1 MNKQSKKPAIPAT
14 ASAVI
19 LAERGL
25 LDASV
30 KADATVASWFVGA
43 LDARRGNFPKDR
55 KGTAALQAEM
65 QAELIEAARVYVM
78 TPKSQGGAIGMKKA
92 AVDKVGT
99 TWFKVLGLAIPK
111 GRVGTYRAY
120 FSGIARAHAHEMAW
134 TPESHNS
141 PDRKVGAGLPKVPW
155 ADGDAVPTEGG
166 IAPKAKEAGAAV
178 TTKASP
184 AGIQADVLAAVI
196 AAAGMT
202 ADRTAELVAFAKAKG
217 WI

>member
-1 MNKQSKKPAIPAT
+1 MTKQVKKSAAPAT

-25 LDASV
+25 LTAS
-30 KADATVASWFVGA
+30 AATDATVASWFVGA
-43 LDARRGNFPKDR
+43 LDARRGEFAKDR
-55 KGTAALQAEM
+55 AGTAKLQAAM
-65 QAELIEAARVYVM
+65 QGELVEAATQYVM
-78 TPKSQGGAIGMKKA
+78 TPKSQGGLGLRRKA
-92 AVDKVGT
+92 VEEAGP

-111 GRVGTYRAY
+111 SRIGTYRAY
-120 FSGIARAHAHEMAW
+120 FSGVARAHAHEMAW

-166 IAPKAKEAGAAV
+166 IAPKAKEASAPV
-178 TTKASP
+178 VTKATP
-184 AGIQADVLAAVI
+184 AGIQSDVLAAVI
-196 AAAGMT
+196 AAAGQT

>member
-25 LDASV
+25 LDAST
-30 KADATVASWFVGA
+30 KANATVASWFVAA
-43 LDARRGNFPKDR
+43 LDARRGEFAKDR
-55 KGTAALQAEM
+55 AGTAKLQKAM
-65 QAELIEAARVYVM
+65 QAELVEAATTFAM
-78 TPKSQGGAIGMKKA
+78 TPKSQGGLGLRRKAIEEA
-92 AVDKVGT
+92 GT
-99 TWFKVLGLAIPK
+99 TWSDVLALAIPK
-111 GRVGTYRAY
+111 GRVGTYKSY
-120 FSGIARAHAHEMAW
+120 FSGIARAHAHEQPW

-155 ADGDAVPTEGG
+155 ADGGAVPTEGG
-166 IAPKAKEAGAAV
+166 VAPKAKAPSATV
-178 TTKASP
+178 VTKASP

-196 AAAGMT
+196 AAAGQT

>member
-43 LDARRGNFPKDR
+43 LDARRGEFAKDR
-55 KGTAALQAEM
+55 AGTAKLQAAM
-65 QAELIEAARVYVM
+65 QAELVEAATQYVM
-78 TPKSQGGAIGMKKA
+78 TPKSQGGLGLRRKAIEDAGK
-92 AVDKVGT
+92 

-111 GRVGTYRAY
+111 SRIGTYRAY
-120 FSGIARAHAHEMAW
+120 FSGIARAHAHEQPW

>member
-1 MNKQSKKPAIPAT
+1 MNKQSKKPATPAT

-19 LAERGL
+19 AAERGL
-25 LDASV
+25 LTASV
-30 KADATVASWFVGA
+30 TADATVASWFVGA
-43 LDARRGNFPKDR
+43 LDARRGDFPKDR
-55 KGTAALQAEM
+55 AGTAKLQAAM
-65 QAELIEAARVYVM
+65 QAELVEAATTFAL
-78 TPKSQGGAIGMKKA
+78 TPKKDGGLGLRRKAIEEA
-92 AVDKVGT
+92 GT

-111 GRVGTYRAY
+111 ARIGTYRAY
-120 FSGIARAHAHEMAW
+120 FSGIARAHAHEQPW

-166 IAPKAKEAGAAV
+166 VAPKAKEAGATV
-178 TTKASP
+178 VTKATPS
-184 AGIQADVLAAVI
+184 GIQADVLAAVI